1 MTSSAKNVTTKPRPD
16 RAQQMLLRGFLK
28 RESAPAAGL
37 LKFSI
42 ALGTVNA
49 LLMIASAYI
58 LAQVIHL
65 VMFEDANI
73 SDVSHFLW
81 FLGIIVIARGVF
93 LALSQRFSARAAR
106 NIKSAMRANL
116 LQKLTQLGPHF
127 TDKKGH
133 GALLNTVH
141 DGVEALHDYYAN
153 YLPSVAYSALVPLA
167 ILVVIFPTDW
177 QAGLIFLFTAPL
189 IPFFMILVGSKA
201 EQLNQARWQQLAM
214 LGNYFFDRV
223 RGLTQLKLFDATK
236 RELQQIARISDDF
249 RHATLSVLKVAF
261 LSSFA
266 LEFLATIS
274 VALVA
279 VLIGFRLFFGTLD
292 FATGFVV
299 LLLAPEFYLPLRK
312 LGNHY
317 HARLE
322 GISAAGDML
331 DILHSPTDE
340 RVNATDPDDE
350 KFLQEEE
357 KTAALSTRFVQNSR
371 LINGVSV
378 SGLSFTYP
386 DSQEGITDIALSL
399 PSTGLI
405 AFVGASGAG
414 KSTLFDCLLG
424 FHPQV
429 ISRIRLNNEPL
440 CKQDIPVW
448 QQHIAWI
455 PQQPTLFYASIKD
468 NITLAKPNA
477 TEAQIHQ
484 AAKQAGALE
493 FIQSLANGFD
503 TVLGEQGEGLS
514 GGQKQRIA
522 LARAF
527 IKQAAILI
535 LDEPTAHL
543 DSATEHSVQ
552 SAINEYAK
560 QHLVLVIAHR
570 LGTLQQAD
578 KVVVLEAGKIVQQGR
593 YQDISQQAGPFM
605 LLLNSGGDM
614 DKTNAEANGVEKTVS
629 HKAHSY
635 D

>member
-1 MTSSAKNVTTKPRPD
+1 VTIKIRPD

-28 RESAPAAGL
+28 RESKPAAGL

-49 LLMIASAYI
+49 LLMIASAYL
-58 LAQVIHL
+58 LAQSVHL
-65 VMFEDANI
+65 VMFENADLA
-73 SDVSHFLW
+73 SVSHLLW
-81 FLGIIVIARGVF
+81 PLAAFVLARGLLF
-93 LALSQRFSARAAR
+93 AFSQRFSARAAR

-116 LQKLTQLGPHF
+116 LEKLSQLGPHY

-133 GALLNTVH
+133 GATLNMLH

-167 ILVVIFPTDW
+167 ILMVIFPTDW

-189 IPFFMILVGSKA
+189 IPFFMILVGHKA
-201 EQLNQARWQQLAM
+201 EQLNQARWQQLAV

-236 RELQQIARISDDF
+236 RELQQIAGISDDF
-249 RHATLSVLKVAF
+249 RHATLSVLKIAF

-279 VLIGFRLFFGTLD
+279 VIIGFRLFFGTLD

-312 LGNHY
+312 LGTHY

-331 DILHSPTDE
+331 EVLNTPISDAKNDSAVPNNELNKSKQDSQKENQALVNMNTAMTDI
-340 RVNATDPDDE
+340 RV
-350 KFLQEEE
+350 
-357 KTAALSTRFVQNSR
+357 SR
-371 LINGVSV
+371 
-378 SGLSFTYP
+378 LSFTYP
-386 DSQEGITDIALSL
+386 DSKEGIHNIELTL
-399 PSTGLI
+399 PTTGMV
-405 AFVGASGAG
+405 AFVGSSGAG

-429 ISRIRLNNEPL
+429 IPHISVNDEALSV
-440 CKQDIPVW
+440 KDIAAW
-448 QQHIAWI
+448 QQQIAWI

-468 NITLAKPNA
+468 NITLAKPTA
-477 TEAQIHQ
+477 SDAEIAR
-484 AAKQAGALE
+484 AAEQAGVLT
-493 FIQSLANGFD
+493 FIQSLENGFD
-503 TVLGEQGEGLS
+503 TMLGEQGEGIS

-527 IKQAAILI
+527 LKQAPILI

-543 DSATEHSVQ
+543 DSTTEGIVQ
-552 SAINEYAK
+552 RGINDYAK
-560 QHLVLVIAHR
+560 HHLVLVIAHR
-570 LGTLQQAD
+570 LNTLKQAAH
-578 KVVVLEAGKIVQQGR
+578 VVVLAGGNLVQQGS
-593 YQDISQQAGPFM
+593 YQELSDVQGPFSQ
-605 LLLNSGGDM
+605 LITGGDEV
-614 DKTNAEANGVEKTVS
+614 NAAQQSDIN
-629 HKAHSY
+629 